1 MLWLNEHTARIE
13 RLMDD
18 GTPESLTFAA
28 LQCRLAIELIC
39 YERLRNAHDY
49 ISADDLRRWQ
59 PSHVIN
65 QLIEEVDPHVASS
78 FTLSVSKEP
87 VPSDGPEPTK
97 AAYEAQEFVEIGRQ
111 MGFDAKKLGKLW
123 NGLGSFLHVRV
134 PRSREDRIEFF
145 ADAANLRRKVAE
157 ALALLRELET
167 GTLISSGLGER
178 VTFPC
183 DCGTKNARR
192 AGLLKEGQV
201 VSCLNPDC
209 DERWTVHIQDG
220 EHQFHPRQMGVTCC
234 DCGTEGFFPE
244 KQLLALRR
252 NEAVQFACRE
262 CGAVNFLMW
271 KLQHVK
277 LVEQSSGLLA
287 PEEQNEAGR

>member
-13 RLMDD
+13 RLAHD

-28 LQCRLAIELIC
+28 LQCRLAIELVC

-78 FTLSVSKEP
+78 LTLSVSKEP
-87 VPSDGPEPTK
+87 VPPDGPEPTQGT
-97 AAYEAQEFVEIGRQ
+97 YEAQEFVEIGQ
-111 MGFDAKKLGKLW
+111 QVGFDAKKLGKLW
-123 NGLGSFLHVRV
+123 NGLGSFLHVRM
-134 PRSREDRIEFF
+134 PRSREDQIDFF
-145 ADAANLRRKVAE
+145 SNAADLRRKVEE
-157 ALALLRELET
+157 ALALLREMET
-167 GTLISSGLGER
+167 GTLISSGFGER

-183 DCGTKNARR
+183 DCGAKNARR

-201 VSCLNPDC
+201 VSCLNSDC
-209 DERWTVHIQDG
+209 DERWTVHIHEG
-220 EHQFHPRQMGVTCC
+220 EHQFHRRQMAVTCT

-244 KQLLALRR
+244 RQLLALRR
-252 NEAVQFACRE
+252 NEVVQFACRE
-262 CGAVNFLMW
+262 CGAANFLMW
-271 KLQHVK
+271 KLQHIK
-277 LVEQSSGLLA
+277 RVEPPRGSLA
-287 PEEQNEAGR
+287 PEEQH